1 MAIFRINKNKNFTS
15 MSNYH
20 LQDKNLSL
28 KAKGLLSVMLSL
40 PEKWNYSIEGLAS
53 INKESSKQ
61 IKLILDELKKCQYLY
76 INKLMPNETKSGR
89 IEYIYDIYE
98 KPKTRV
104 PKQEGCIQE
113 VENKRV
119 VLGDNKILKENTNIE
134 NTNNKKEIYKESFGT
149 YKRVKLTNEEYLRLV
164 NEFGEDFIKQ
174 QIEYLD
180 EYVES
185 NNNKNKYTNFNLVLR
200 KAIRENWFSK
210 QKGEDDF
217 LLTMKKEREKYGR

>member
-1 MAIFRINKNKNFTS
+1 MPIFRVHKLDNFTS
-15 MSNYH
+15 VNNY
-20 LQDKNLSL
+20 LIKDKNLTL
-28 KAKGLLSVMLSL
+28 KEKGMMLVLLSL
-40 PEKWNYSIEGLAS
+40 PDNWEFSVAGLEKICKEAKNT
-53 INKESSKQ
+53 INTILNNLEKYEYLERNKIYENGKIKEWQ
-61 IKLILDELKKCQYLY
+61 
-76 INKLMPNETKSGR
+76 
-89 IEYIYDIYE
+89 YDIYE
-98 KPKTRV
+98 IPKKLYR
-104 PKQEGCIQE
+104 KNEDIDFQDIEKLDI
-113 VENKRV
+113 ENCTQ
-119 VLGDNKILKENTNIE
+119 LNTNKLITNKL
-134 NTNNKKEIYKESFGT
+134 NTNKKRNIYKESFGT